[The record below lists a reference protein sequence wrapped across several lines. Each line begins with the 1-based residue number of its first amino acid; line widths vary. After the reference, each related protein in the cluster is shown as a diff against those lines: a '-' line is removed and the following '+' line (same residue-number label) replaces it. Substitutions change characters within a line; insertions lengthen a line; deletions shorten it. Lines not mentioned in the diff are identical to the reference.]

1 MRGRIFCR
9 VVEDIEVGIH
19 EAMGAKLHPIAK
31 ARIQSRI
38 PSGVVLFQWI
48 AIEVL
53 GAMGGKF

>member
-1 MRGRIFCR
+1 M
-9 VVEDIEVGIH
+9 GIH

-38 PSGVVLFQWI
+38 PLGVVLFQWI